1 MAGFVIFDEVTLE
14 PKWDTS
20 SVNEGSQV
28 SKSRNNKIKK
38 TPLHEME
45 GEMFYMSLDE
55 VRRALRDD
63 YAYLQERHDRS
74 KAARKHQP
82 A

>member
-1 MAGFVIFDEVTLE
+1 MG
-14 PKWDTS
+14 
-20 SVNEGSQV
+20 
-28 SKSRNNKIKK
+28 KSRNHKIK
-38 TPLHEME
+38 TVPVREVE
-45 GEMFYMSLDE
+45 SEMFYMSLDE